1 MPRKATVAPHLA
13 LDELPHRYRHAHD
26 PVARSHWQIV
36 WLVAEGHRVPEV
48 ARLVGY
54 TANGV
59 RESVRRSNAAG
70 SDALVDQRT
79 AHRGGNPPLLT
90 PELKAELAERL
101 TGPAPDGEL
110 WRCHQVATWMAERWS
125 TPGAGRRCGRSGS
138 ASNAHGHGPPRL
150 IRSRR
155 TPSKQGAPGA
165 GGFHAEHPDAAL
177 TVWAMDEHRLGQRPT
192 AWVRRRYQWLYV
204 YGFVRPTT
212 GQSWW
217 GLVPTV
223 NAQAM
228 RAALA
233 ACAADRGVD
242 AQHRV
247 ALMLDGAGWHT
258 ATALVVPEGVH
269 LLFLPPVLP
278 ERPPTARSW
287 PLGDEPVAHRTF
299 ADLDALKEVL
309 VTRW

>member
-1 MPRKATVAPHLA
+1 
-13 LDELPHRYRHAHD
+13 
-26 PVARSHWQIV
+26 
-36 WLVAEGHRVPEV
+36 
-48 ARLVGY
+48 
-54 TANGV
+54 
-59 RESVRRSNAAG
+59 
-70 SDALVDQRT
+70 
-79 AHRGGNPPLLT
+79 
-90 PELKAELAERL
+90 
-101 TGPAPDGEL
+101 
-110 WRCHQVATWMAERWS
+110 
-125 TPGAGRRCGRSGS
+125 
-138 ASNAHGHGPPRL
+138 
-150 IRSRR
+150 
-155 TPSKQGAPGA
+155 
-165 GGFHAEHPDAAL
+165 AEHPDAAL
-177 TVWAMDEHRLGQRPT
+177 TVWAMDEHRLGLHPVTRRIWDRRGQRPT
-192 AWVRRRYQWLYV
+192 AWVRRRYQWTYV

-258 ATALVVPEGVH
+258 LTALVVPEGVH

-278 ERPPTARSW
+278 ERQPTARSW
-287 PLGDEPVAHRTF
+287 PLGDEPVANRTF
-299 ADLDALKEVL
+299 ADLDALEEVL